1 MWARGPGSDGSPH
14 PGPFLATPSARPSAS
29 PPPGGLGNGR
39 SQRGAGHP
47 RRRAETPVLSFGG
60 AMRVCAVNGS
70 SPCTHPNLQ
79 ARGARAEPRSS
90 SPQQPDAPS
99 PAQRGSLGVQGGALG
114 EEEGSRG
121 GRTPTLGAQCGRDC
135 RQERRITRT
144 ALLRAAEPNPYAAR
158 RPRPGQGPPQVPS
171 SQIRSGPTR
180 SSNPSHYCFS
190 SVRSGVGIESRSPG
204 GRETNSAHEAAGDAG

>member
-1 MWARGPGSDGSPH
+1 MGGASSRQGARPPPLSQEKRGYAAPAPRTLWVPQSLLPLLGPAPGERGGASFRLREPPGHRAEARAGMWARGPGSDGSPH

-99 PAQRGSLGVQGGALG
+99 PPHSAPCGYRKEPSGKERAGGAERL
-114 EEEGSRG
+114 R
-121 GRTPTLGAQCGRDC
+121 RPGAPCGRDC
-135 RQERRITRT
+135 RQER
-144 ALLRAAEPNPYAAR
+144 
-158 RPRPGQGPPQVPS
+158 PG
-171 SQIRSGPTR
+171 
-180 SSNPSHYCFS
+180 H
-190 SVRSGVGIESRSPG
+190 
-204 GRETNSAHEAAGDAG
+204 